1 MTDEDQ
7 RDSRRQRIYK
17 EGHIITLDNKSVV
30 NCAVRDLTSTG
41 ARLKAGDQASVPP
54 QFRLRIGQ
62 EATMRAARVVWRR
75 GNEAGIL
82 FTGEPE
88 PAPRAKPKA

>member
-7 RDSRRQRIYK
+7 RDKRRQRIYK
-17 EGHIITLDNKSVV
+17 EGLITTLDNKSVV
-30 NCAVRDLTSTG
+30 NCAVRDLTATG
-41 ARLKAGDQASVPP
+41 ARLKCGDQASVPA
-54 QFRLRIGQ
+54 QFRLRVGR

-75 GNEAGIL
+75 GDEIGIL

-88 PAPRAKPKA
+88 PVPRTKPKA